1 MHRQAGVCRLSQT
14 LGVATAFHETD
25 KPAGTPGGS
34 RIISLVLLA
43 VLDFAAGRPLA
54 TWVARPRFHHQY
66 LPDRIE
72 YEPFA
77 LTPNEQAGLRRR
89 GHALTRLTRRYGN
102 MQAIFVDAAAHTVHA
117 ASDPRGEG
125 TARVLPRPCAL
136 RDPRRPDAPSR
147 SRLRAIAN

>member
-1 MHRQAGVCRLSQT
+1 
-14 LGVATAFHETD
+14 
-25 KPAGTPGGS
+25 
-34 RIISLVLLA
+34 VLLA